1 MNKLHLVHIAYLW
14 GLTLINWQPNLKHAR
29 WKVQIYGFQ
38 NWPCLIL
45 WNWPFENS
53 TNVLLDHKVKSPK
66 NLNRHSKNFTKR
78 KKILT
83 PTLHN
88 TIFILNYSNSF
99 FEYHFLTTVPKNWP
113 LWNYLLIQDE
123 NFIMQSGYKE
133 FFLFNEIFRFLTLC
147 AFTINLFHNDNWY
160 IT

>member
-99 FEYHFLTTVPKNWP
+99 FEYPFFDHCAKELTP
-113 LWNYLLIQDE
+113 LKLFIDPRWKFYYAKWVQG
-123 NFIMQSGYKE
+123 NFFI
-133 FFLFNEIFRFLTLC
+133 
-147 AFTINLFHNDNWY
+147 
-160 IT
+160 